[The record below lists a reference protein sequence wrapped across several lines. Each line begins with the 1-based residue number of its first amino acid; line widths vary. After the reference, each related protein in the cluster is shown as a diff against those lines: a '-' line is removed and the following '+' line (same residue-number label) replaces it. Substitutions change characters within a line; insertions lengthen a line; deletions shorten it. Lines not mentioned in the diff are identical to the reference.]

1 MSKHRGRCDV
11 CHGRAVHTSTLSV
24 RPTRPCRRVRACS
37 LSSRLPR
44 MLLADRATLLL
55 ASAATT
61 ASPRVAR
68 RGSTVRV
75 SPRSRVV
82 PGIVRVAE
90 RRPPSVALAASGE
103 PTLPDL
109 SSKVVQAVAPAT
121 KAAGMPTALGAVLGT
136 AWSFPALWA
145 LAVVPCCL
153 GSVNPVYVFSVG
165 YGLSVAAQ
173 GAGLLAMS
181 VASGAWLPAPLLAHL
196 LGAVFYGARL
206 GGFPTGG
213 PSRGRSGATAPRTR
227 QRPRPRASSSAS
239 LVVLTCALLYA
250 MMCSPMLWHAQTAN
264 AVPAG
269 SLPVVYAGLAAQWF
283 GAILEAVADQQ
294 KSDYKFSDAGKSRW
308 CDVGVYARCRH
319 PNYLGELMF
328 WLGTFVAGVPAMA
341 ASGWRACAPAAR
353 ARVHHPS
360 HDVAVQETGRETG
373 GTLRG

>member
-1 MSKHRGRCDV
+1 
-11 CHGRAVHTSTLSV
+11 
-24 RPTRPCRRVRACS
+24 
-37 LSSRLPR
+37 

-109 SSKVVQAVAPAT
+109 SSKVVQAVAPVT

-153 GSVNPVYVFSVG
+153 GFVNPVYVFSVG

-196 LGAVFYGARL
+196 LGAVFTAAPRRI
-206 GGFPTGG
+206 PTGG
-213 PSRGRSGATAPRTR
+213 PLPRSGATAPRTR
-227 QRPRPRASSSAS
+227 QRPRARASSSAS
-239 LVVLTCALLYA
+239 P
-250 MMCSPMLWHAQTAN
+250 S
-264 AVPAG
+264 
-269 SLPVVYAGLAAQWF
+269 
-283 GAILEAVADQQ
+283 
-294 KSDYKFSDAGKSRW
+294 FS
-308 CDVGVYARCRH
+308 
-319 PNYLGELMF
+319 
-328 WLGTFVAGVPAMA
+328 
-341 ASGWRACAPAAR
+341 R
-353 ARVHHPS
+353 ARS
-360 HDVAVQETGRETG
+360 CTR
-373 GTLRG
+373 

>member
-1 MSKHRGRCDV
+1 
-11 CHGRAVHTSTLSV
+11 
-24 RPTRPCRRVRACS
+24 
-37 LSSRLPR
+37 
-44 MLLADRATLLL
+44 MLLALRATPLV

-61 ASPRVAR
+61 ASPRVVR
-68 RGSTVRV
+68 RGSTVHV
-75 SPRSRVV
+75 TPRSRVV
-82 PGIVRVAE
+82 PGIVRVAQ
-90 RRPPSVALAASGE
+90 RRPPRSVAVAASAE

-109 SSKVVQAVAPAT
+109 AAKAVQAVAPAA
-121 KAAGMPTALGAVLGT
+121 KASGMPTTLGAVLGT

-153 GSVNPVYVFSVG
+153 GFVNPVYVFSVG

-196 LGAVFYGARL
+196 LGAVFYGVRL
-206 GGFPTGG
+206 GGFLYW
-213 PSRGRSGATAPRTR
+213 RSVTWTEWGNRAKNAPEAKAKGIF
-227 QRPRPRASSSAS
+227 QRVP
-239 LVVLTCALLYA
+239 VVLMCALLYA

-269 SLPVVYAGLAAQWF
+269 SLPVVHAGLVAQWF
-283 GAILEAVADQQ
+283 GAVLEAVADQQ

-328 WLGTFVAGVPAMA
+328 WFGTFVAGVPAMA
-341 ASGWRACAPAAR
+341 ASGWFAFVPAALGLAFITFLMTSQCKKQDEKQAGRYEDDEEYR
-353 ARVHHPS
+353 AWVERSGSLFPKL
-360 HDVAVQETGRETG
+360 A
-373 GTLRG
+373 